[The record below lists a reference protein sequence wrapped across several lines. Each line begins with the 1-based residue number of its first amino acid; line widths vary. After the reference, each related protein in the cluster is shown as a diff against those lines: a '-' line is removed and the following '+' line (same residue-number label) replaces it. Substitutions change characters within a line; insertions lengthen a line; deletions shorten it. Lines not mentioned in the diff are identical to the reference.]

1 MQTIREIFN
10 TSRDFK
16 GLKETA
22 EIIRKD
28 FSAKGYVRTNMGWL
42 HRDWITKGL
51 EINAI
56 GFSPEYSQP
65 PGYLFFNVKVEA
77 TEYEDQVR
85 EGRRVTIVKKEKLTF
100 VNYSSWLDW
109 IEEEKRALYPTENRN
124 KTDSKK
130 QLKTV
135 EKFL

>member
-1 MQTIREIFN
+1 M
-10 TSRDFK
+10 
-16 GLKETA
+16 
-22 EIIRKD
+22 
-28 FSAKGYVRTNMGWL
+28 
-42 HRDWITKGL
+42 
-51 EINAI
+51 NAI

-65 PGYLFFNVKVEA
+65 PNFLYFNVKVEA
-77 TEYEDQVR
+77 SEYEDQVR

-109 IEEEKRALYPTENRN
+109 IEEEKRALDPTESRN
-124 KTDSKK
+124 KADSKK